1 MSSGPYATLNLS
13 LSVGDDPGC
22 VLENRRRLAA
32 SFGASPEDFVFARQV
47 HGAAVR
53 VVGVADRGS
62 GASCLDDAVADAD
75 ALVTTS
81 PGVVLAILT
90 ADCVPI
96 VLHDPVAAVL
106 ACVHA
111 GWRGTV
117 AGVTTAALA
126 AMQAFGSRPSDV
138 IAGIGPAIAAARYQ
152 VGADVHQAV
161 TQAFG
166 PAAAAFIRPDANP
179 DARPDVDPDAH
190 PDARPDVD
198 PDAAPESPNRWL
210 LDLWAANHHALVE
223 AGVPAPQ
230 IHTTT
235 LPTGPTPHHH
245 HPRRPRLLLQR
256 PLGPPLRPPRPRRPP
271 PRSRPETNGCDTLMT
286 LLGTVP
292 HSCVR
297 GSAFRYAGFGIDAER
312 GVLSCRYEL
321 DGREFT
327 ERVTLPAGP
336 RWHTEAARA
345 AARLVFLLAGVSY
358 YKTAAPPVV
367 DFGETALTD
376 AEHAFLREFYLQ
388 GLGEFAYR
396 NALDLTSLRFE
407 ARRASPVGTHPL
419 GSPLGQ
425 RRALVPFGGG
435 IDSIVT
441 VERVR
446 RRADAALFV
455 VSGPAD
461 RFDAIEQPAAVT
473 GLPVVRAE
481 REIDPQLLRSAE
493 LGFLNGHV
501 PVTGILSAIAVLA
514 AVLEDR
520 DAVVMSN
527 EWSAS
532 VPTLEYQGRPVNHQ
546 FSKSEQFEAAFR
558 DVLANCPAPL
568 PSYFSWL
575 RDRTELWVGQEFAAL
590 EPYHGSF
597 RSCNKAFYTERARR
611 LDHWCGQCDKC
622 CFIDLIL
629 APFLPAE
636 ALRRIFAVTGEPLED
651 PGLAARFRSL
661 LGAGAKP
668 FECVGEVTECRA
680 AVLLAARRDD
690 RVGAGLLHEL
700 AAEVAAW
707 PDAPSE
713 ADAAAMLQPVGR
725 NFIPARYQ

>member
-1 MSSGPYATLNLS
+1 
-13 LSVGDDPGC
+13 
-22 VLENRRRLAA
+22 
-32 SFGASPEDFVFARQV
+32 
-47 HGAAVR
+47 
-53 VVGVADRGS
+53 
-62 GASCLDDAVADAD
+62 
-75 ALVTTS
+75 
-81 PGVVLAILT
+81 
-90 ADCVPI
+90 
-96 VLHDPVAAVL
+96 
-106 ACVHA
+106 
-111 GWRGTV
+111 
-117 AGVTTAALA
+117 
-126 AMQAFGSRPSDV
+126 
-138 IAGIGPAIAAARYQ
+138 
-152 VGADVHQAV
+152 
-161 TQAFG
+161 
-166 PAAAAFIRPDANP
+166 
-179 DARPDVDPDAH
+179 
-190 PDARPDVD
+190 
-198 PDAAPESPNRWL
+198 
-210 LDLWAANHHALVE
+210 
-223 AGVPAPQ
+223 
-230 IHTTT
+230 
-235 LPTGPTPHHH
+235 
-245 HPRRPRLLLQR
+245 
-256 PLGPPLRPPRPRRPP
+256 
-271 PRSRPETNGCDTLMT
+271 MT

-297 GSAFRYAGFGIDAER
+297 GGAFRYAAFDIDAER

-327 ERVTLPAGP
+327 ERVTLAAGP

-407 ARRASPVGTHPL
+407 ASSASPVGIHPPL

-455 VSGPAD
+455 VSRPAD

-532 VPTLEYQGRPVNHQ
+532 VPTLEYRGCPVNHQ

-590 EPYHGSF
+590 EPYHRSF

-636 ALRRIFAVTGEPLED
+636 ALQRIFAVTGEPLDD
-651 PGLAARFRSL
+651 PGLAAKFRSL

-690 RVGAGLLHEL
+690 RAGTSLLHEL
-700 AAEVAAW
+700 AAEVASW
-707 PDAPSE
+707 PDAPSD
-713 ADAAAMLQPVGR
+713 ADAAAMLRPVGR
-725 NFIPARYQ
+725 NFIPAGYR